1 MFWVIF
7 ISVAVV
13 VGVGLI
19 LIQRQQPVD
28 PALMGADLSV
38 ADGRK
43 YEQFR
48 PLSEPEQVLYW
59 RLVEALPECVVLAH
73 VPFSRFIKPPEP
85 GEDFAIRH
93 YRVMNA
99 RISQK
104 RVDFLVCLRDFTVV
118 AAVDLDDLDQ
128 DGRRDPTRE
137 QLLKSAGI
145 VPLRVFAEA
154 IPSVETLREMFTA
167 SR

>member
-1 MFWVIF
+1 MTFWIIF

-19 LIQRQQPVD
+19 FVQRHPLD
-28 PALMGADLSV
+28 RDLMGADPS
-38 ADGRK
+38 AGEGPK

-48 PLSEPEQVLYW
+48 PLSEPQQVLFW
-59 RLVEALPECVVLAH
+59 RLVEALPECVVLAQ
-73 VPFSRFIKPPEP
+73 VPFTRFMKPPEA
-85 GEDFAIRH
+85 GEKIAVRH
-93 YRVMNA
+93 YRTMYA

-118 AAVDLDDLDQ
+118 AAVDLDDLSHE
-128 DGRRDPTRE
+128 GRRDPTRDE
-137 QLLKSAGI
+137 LLKSAGI